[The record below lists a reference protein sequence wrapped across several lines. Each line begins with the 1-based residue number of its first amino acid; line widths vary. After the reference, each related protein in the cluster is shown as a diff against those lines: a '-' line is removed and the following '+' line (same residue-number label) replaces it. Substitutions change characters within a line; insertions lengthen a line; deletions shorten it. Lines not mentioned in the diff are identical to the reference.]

1 MNIDIE
7 SKLLIVDDLPENLL
21 ALEALIRAP
30 GRVVYRAASA
40 EAALALLLEH
50 EFALAIVDVQMPGM
64 NGFELA
70 ELMRGTERTRHIPI
84 IFVSAAGRELNY
96 AFQGYESGAVDFLHK
111 PLDPHAV
118 VSKVNVF
125 VDLYRHRKAL
135 RHEMESLAA
144 AHRKQEELVQQLQHT
159 QGELERA
166 VRMRDDFMSMVSH
179 ELRTPLN
186 TLYLEAQ
193 LRQLHLS
200 KGNLA
205 SFAPERLPAMI
216 ERDQRQIRNMVRLID
231 DMLDV
236 TRMRRDALSIQTKPV
251 DLAALSRAVVEN
263 LHQQAE
269 AAGSVI
275 TLHAPA
281 ELRGVWDEFRIEQ
294 VLTNLLTNALRYGG
308 GKPVEMVVRQTDGT
322 DKTGESGGMA
332 QVAVRDQGIGIA
344 PEDQGRIFEQFE
356 RTADSHKHAAG
367 LGLGLYITRKIV
379 SLHGGR
385 IGVQSAPGEG
395 SRFVVDLP
403 LDATDAT
410 EVPGSDKE
418 KEGTQT

>member
-1 MNIDIE
+1 MPLDVQ

-30 GRVVYRAASA
+30 GRIVHRAGSA

-96 AFQGYESGAVDFLHK
+96 AFLGYESGAVDFLHK

-125 VDLYRHRKAL
+125 VDLHQHRKAL

-144 AHRKQEELVQQLQHT
+144 AHRKQEELVQQLQQT
-159 QGELERA
+159 QFELERA

-193 LRQLHLS
+193 LRQLHLA

-205 SFAPERLPAMI
+205 NFAPDRLPAMI

-251 DLAALSRAVVEN
+251 DLAVLAHAVVEN
-263 LHQQAE
+263 LRHQAE
-269 AAGSVI
+269 AAGVAI
-275 TLHAPA
+275 ALEAPA
-281 ELRGVWDEFRIEQ
+281 ELHGVWDEFRIEQ

-308 GKPVEMVVRQTDGT
+308 GKPVEMVVQEVGDAARV
-322 DKTGESGGMA
+322 S
-332 QVAVRDQGIGIA
+332 VRDHGIGIG
-344 PEDQGRIFEQFE
+344 PDDQERIFEQFE
-356 RTADSHKHAAG
+356 RTDDSRKHAAG

-379 SLHGGR
+379 GLHDGQ
-385 IGVQSAPGEG
+385 ICVESTPGQG
-395 SRFVVDLP
+395 ATFIVDLP
-403 LDATDAT
+403 LQAKAADSTPKA
-410 EVPGSDKE
+410 
-418 KEGTQT
+418 

>member
-1 MNIDIE
+1 MPFDVQ

-30 GRVVYRAASA
+30 DRSVYRAGSA
-40 EAALALLLEH
+40 EAALTLLLEH

-118 VSKVNVF
+118 ISKVSVF
-125 VDLYRHRKAL
+125 VDLYQHRKAL

-144 AHRKQEELVQQLQHT
+144 AHRKQEELVQQLQQT
-159 QGELERA
+159 QHELEHA

-186 TLYLEAQ
+186 TLYLETQ

-205 SFAPERLPAMI
+205 NFAADRLPAMI

-236 TRMRRDALSIQTKPV
+236 TRMRRDALSIQTQPV
-251 DLAALSRAVVEN
+251 DLAVLARAVVEN
-263 LHQQAE
+263 LRQQAE

-275 TLHAPA
+275 TLEAPA
-281 ELRGVWDEFRIEQ
+281 ELHGVWDEFRIEQ

-308 GKPVEMVVRQTDGT
+308 GKPVEMVVQPVGD
-322 DKTGESGGMA
+322 MA
-332 QVAVRDQGIGIA
+332 RVSVRDRGIGIA
-344 PEDQGRIFEQFE
+344 PEDHERIFEQFE
-356 RTADSHKHAAG
+356 RTEGSRQHAAG

-379 SLHGGR
+379 DLHAGQ
-385 IGVQSAPGEG
+385 IGVESTPGQG
-395 SRFVVDLP
+395 ATFVVDLP
-403 LDATDAT
+403 LHTGAASTDPKA
-410 EVPGSDKE
+410 
-418 KEGTQT
+418 